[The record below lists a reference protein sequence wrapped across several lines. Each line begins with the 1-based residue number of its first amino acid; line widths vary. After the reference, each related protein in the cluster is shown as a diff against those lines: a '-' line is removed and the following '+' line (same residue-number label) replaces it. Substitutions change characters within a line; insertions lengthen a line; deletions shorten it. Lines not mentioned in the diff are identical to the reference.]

1 METIQLK
8 KLISNLYNI
17 DINSLKKLNGYD
29 TENFL
34 VHSKD
39 KSNFILK
46 KYPYSKEN
54 LSLVKAENNCLEYL
68 RKRNKSSYPSPI
80 YTSNKDSFVTFK
92 VRSKK

>member
-29 TENFL
+29 TKNFL

-39 KSNFILK
+39 KSKFILK
-46 KYPYSKEN
+46 IYPYSKEN
-54 LSLVKAENNCLEYL
+54 LSLVKAENNCLGIYQNIKNHL
-68 RKRNKSSYPSPI
+68 THYQFILPI
-80 YTSNKDSFVTFK
+80 KILL
-92 VRSKK
+92 

>member
-39 KSNFILK
+39 KLNFILK

-54 LSLVKAENNCLEYL
+54 LSLVKA
-68 RKRNKSSYPSPI
+68 
-80 YTSNKDSFVTFK
+80 
-92 VRSKK
+92 

>member
-39 KSNFILK
+39 KLNFILK

-68 RKRNKSSYPSPI
+68 SKYKKSSYPLPI
-80 YTSNKDSFVTFK
+80 YSIDKDSFIIFFCM
-92 VRSKK
+92 S